1 MGHQFEN
8 LVVNNVRRLVPHL
21 HLDWSRVKSAAPFLV
36 RGDRSAARQGVQI
49 DLLVQ
54 AQGLAVLVEI
64 KRKSRIDASV
74 EAEMRRKLEV
84 FPRKRNVSLRT
95 ALVYEGELDESVA
108 RGGVFDFMIP
118 IETLLA

>member
-1 MGHQFEN
+1 VPFAIDIQ
-8 LVVNNVRRLVPHL
+8 RLKYRLEGTPASSLPQV
-21 HLDWSRVKSAAPFLV
+21 
-36 RGDRSAARQGVQI
+36 
-49 DLLVQ
+49 
-54 AQGLAVLVEI
+54 LAVLVEI

-108 RGGVFDFMIP
+108 RGGFFDFMIP